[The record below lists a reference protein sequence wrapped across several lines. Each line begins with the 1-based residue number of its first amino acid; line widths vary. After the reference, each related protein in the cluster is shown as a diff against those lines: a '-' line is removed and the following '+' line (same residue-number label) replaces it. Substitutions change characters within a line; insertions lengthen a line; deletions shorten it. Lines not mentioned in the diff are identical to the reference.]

1 MPVNAKVASAYVDF
15 VARMTEFHK
24 ALQDANVEVKNFA
37 RQTRQSSEEAR
48 ASIALLGDEI
58 GVRLPRH
65 LRSFVAELPGVG
77 MALSAAFNGVAVIG
91 LALVIVEATKK
102 LAEFVQKNEEAGRK
116 SAEAWASALTPI
128 RTNNDELELT
138 KTRLENAIAK
148 LEHRPQNAMKEAI
161 AEARV
166 EADKLN
172 ESLKQ
177 AIDKIATALKG
188 EQAGMFG
195 QSILHKDAGVDAGK
209 IAEDVQLKLSQS
221 SIGEYKSPTNTTDK
235 TAQQLEILGD
245 AVEKTTAK
253 LHHAEQIADE
263 LAKNSVGHTHVDQS
277 NAQNNVRSLTNLLAG
292 LQGMQQNAQSSIM
305 VGALSGE
312 RDQLT
317 VGKDALQEKLKA
329 IEDEYKDETLLRAK
343 NLQEQEDYWA
353 KYLNT
358 FKFGTDEWRAVADKW
373 TAAYNALQAD
383 MFKSVM
389 MFQKEPVPT
398 RLDDT
403 LFQHQ
408 AGNSTTLTYGDSTK
422 PDEAYSR
429 QQKAALD
436 EYEEQQKE
444 RMNQY
449 ANWLTTATGGLT
461 NTLNELSQSFTDLG
475 HMVSDTLVRSLDDFN
490 STVASVLSGDK
501 HASFSN
507 VGSAMFK
514 SISKDALQYGEGTLM
529 KAAGFGSKHGK
540 ADGYHMWLDNLPGG
554 GVGST
559 SSTSSGILG
568 MLNNSNWAG
577 SLFGGKL
584 FGPGGLFYGGGH
596 ASGGAVMGG
605 MSYTVGEFGPE
616 TFVAPSNG
624 GIVPHNAG
632 GSPMVV
638 HVDARGATD
647 PAATQANAARG
658 ISAAIHG
665 ADAKRRDEQRRTPPS
680 RRN

>member
-1 MPVNAKVASAYVDF
+1 MTDF
-15 VARMTEFHK
+15 KKSLNE
-24 ALQDANVEVKNFA
+24 ANIEVKNFA

-48 ASIALLGDEI
+48 ASIALLGDEF

-65 LRSFVAELPGVG
+65 LRNFVAELPGVATA
-77 MALSAAFNGVAVIG
+77 MSAAFNAVAVLG
-91 LALVIVEATKK
+91 LVMVVVEATKK
-102 LAEFVQKNEEAGRK
+102 LTEFIQKTEEAGRK

-128 RTNNDELELT
+128 RTNNEELDLT
-138 KTRLENAIAK
+138 KAKLENAIAK

-177 AIDKIATALKG
+177 SIDKIATALKG
-188 EQAGMFG
+188 EQAGWFG
-195 QSILHKDAGVDAGK
+195 QGVLHNNAGVDAGK
-209 IAEDVQLKLSQS
+209 IADDVQLKLSQS

-245 AVEKTTAK
+245 AIEKTTAK
-253 LHHAEQIADE
+253 LHRAEQIADE
-263 LAKNSVGHTHVDQS
+263 LAKNSVGHAHVDQS

-292 LQGMQQNAQSSIM
+292 LQGMQQNAQSTIT

-312 RDQLT
+312 KDQIT
-317 VGKDALQEKLKA
+317 AGKEALQEKLKA
-329 IEDEYKDETLLRAK
+329 IEDEYKNESILREK
-343 NLQEQEDYWA
+343 SLQENEAYWT

-358 FKFGTDEWRAVADKW
+358 FQYGTDEWRAIADKW
-373 TAAYNALQAD
+373 VAAHNAIQAD
-383 MFKSVM
+383 IFQSVM

-408 AGNSTTLTYGDSTK
+408 AGNSTNLTYGDSTK
-422 PDEAYSR
+422 PDETYSK

-461 NTLNELSQSFTDLG
+461 NTLNELSQSFTNLG
-475 HMVSDTLVRSLDDFN
+475 QMVSDTLVHSLEDFN
-490 STVASVLSGDK
+490 NTLVGVLSGDK
-501 HASFSN
+501 HAKFAD

-514 SISKDALQYGEGTLM
+514 NISKDALQYGEGTLM

-540 ADGYHMWLDNLPGG
+540 ADGYHMWLDNLNNG

-559 SSTSSGILG
+559 SSTSGGILG

-584 FGPGGLFYGGGH
+584 FGPGGMFYGGGH
-596 ASGGAVMGG
+596 AFGGDVVGG

-616 TFVAPSNG
+616 TFVAPSSG
-624 GIVPHNAG
+624 SIVPHGAG

-665 ADAKRRDEQRRTPPS
+665 ADAKRKDDQRRTPPS